1 VGAFGGVSN
10 TYEGDNPLMPRLYH
24 IHTTAGTWEVYAVTA
39 AQAVTTVLELA
50 EPGARVL
57 RIARQG
63 DW

>member
-1 VGAFGGVSN
+1 
-10 TYEGDNPLMPRLYH
+10 MPRLYH
-24 IHTTAGTWEVYAVTA
+24 VHTTAGTWEVYAVTA

>member
-1 VGAFGGVSN
+1 VADHLQP
-10 TYEGDNPLMPRLYH
+10 GDIWRHPGMGLLYV
-24 IHTTAGTWEVYAVTA
+24 TDEDRDAYPVYAVTA

-50 EPGARVL
+50 GAGAKVL